1 MSALA
6 VSATA
11 AAEHLTAGGLWTSYG
26 VAGSSLAQAG
36 RGLQLVAAET
46 RCVAKNKPS
55 LGEDDLFDLVSVDQQ
70 QLAPQEARSN
80 LE

>member
-6 VSATA
+6 VSTIP
-11 AAEHLTAGGLWTSYG
+11 AAEHLHSRMDFLR

-36 RGLQLVAAET
+36 QEFVQLVAAET

-55 LGEDDLFDLVSVDQQ
+55 LGEDDLFDLVGVDQQ